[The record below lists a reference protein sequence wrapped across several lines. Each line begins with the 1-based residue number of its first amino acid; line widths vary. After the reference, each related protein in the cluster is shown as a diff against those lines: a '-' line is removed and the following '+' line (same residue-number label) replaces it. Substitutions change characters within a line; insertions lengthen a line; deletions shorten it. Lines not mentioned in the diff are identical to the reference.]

1 MAENMEVQQNGER
14 KRDPLQECSLEL
26 RYIRDHRG
34 EIDNLIDIPAA
45 MNIIEECINNDH
57 YMEMLLP
64 VVQFQFWYD
73 AIYNDN
79 VIFVKEL
86 LSQCDAFQQTLFMN
100 GRFRYDKQPFMSKQK
115 ENEKKHPMLELPL
128 FLAVYYQSNGV
139 LDVLMKL
146 GADVL
151 KTDIEENNLIHCIV
165 LSSSWN
171 SGKGYMELYNN
182 AIHHV
187 TYEEK
192 NKLLMSENEAGLRP
206 LELAAHLNAYAIQEC
221 ILQTR
226 GIYAHSKGYC
236 GVHELVYYDV
246 TDYECFGEGNRCL
259 KSPLW
264 YLTHVSNKILAR
276 DSENEFL
283 LSPVI
288 MSWCSL
294 KENNTRHIIWLWF
307 VFRAFFYSMV
317 VVASGYF
324 NEVFSYVEHYASID
338 RVIQSYC
345 MTPNCTLSCKEKVTA
360 YNFSTCERKIV
371 TAYLCEGNIDLPEL
385 ITVFTV
391 VLLCCI
397 IFISDVIYWIVSH
410 SKRYCTARGADRKV
424 LKGGPLMS
432 THFYSNAQSLLAF
445 CVTATAVLMILG
457 KYYNIPLIVNLGV
470 GFYICVILLNVWA
483 LLFFFQFL
491 PHIGYFVVAVQRMI
505 GDTLKFFI
513 IYALFLIGF
522 SEAFDNVLT
531 LNGFCSGTGF
541 ENKVMSLYTTFT
553 TMFDMLD
560 GDSFPDYVKENF
572 TVGLVHILY
581 VMLVG
586 VLLMNFIIAIMSD
599 TITSVS
605 DNKATLMT
613 LQGLHVHL
621 LLEYTLSPI
630 CCCWYK
636 KRQGMYLVREE
647 GRLYLPCFVT
657 EDDLCQTNLKFPK
670 VSD

>member
-1 MAENMEVQQNGER
+1 MAANIEVQINDGS
-14 KRDPLQECSLEL
+14 KRDPLQECSFEL
-26 RYIRDHRG
+26 RDIKDHSG

-45 MNIIEECINNDH
+45 MNIIEEWINNDH
-57 YMEMLLP
+57 SMEMLLP

-73 AIYNDN
+73 AIYNDD

-86 LSQCDAFQQTLFMN
+86 LSQCDAFQQTLLMN

-165 LSSSWN
+165 LSSSLN

-192 NKLLMSENEAGLRP
+192 KKLLMSENEAGLRP

-246 TDYECFGEGNRCL
+246 TDYECMEKGSRCL

-276 DSENEFL
+276 ESENEFL

-294 KENNTRHIIWLWF
+294 KENTTRHIIWLWF
-307 VFRAFFYSMV
+307 VLRAFFHSMV

-324 NEVFSYVEHYASID
+324 SVVFSYVEHYPSIN
-338 RVIQSYC
+338 RIRQAQTR
-345 MTPNCTLSCKEKVTA
+345 TPNYTCIEVIR
-360 YNFSTCERKIV
+360 YFNFSTCERKIV
-371 TAYLCEGNIDLPEL
+371 TAFVCEGKRNPSEFTI
-385 ITVFTV
+385 FYTV

-397 IFISDVIYWIVSH
+397 IFTSDIIYWIVSH
-410 SKRYCTARGADRKV
+410 TKRYCTKRGSDRKV

-445 CVTATAVLMILG
+445 CVIATLVLLMMG
-457 KYYNIPLIVNLGV
+457 SFWEIPLLVNLGV

-483 LLFFFQFL
+483 LLFFFRFL
-491 PHIGYFVVAVQRMI
+491 PYIGYFVVAVQRMI
-505 GDTLKFFI
+505 GDVVKFFI

-541 ENKVMSLYTTFT
+541 ENKIMSLYTTFT

-560 GDSFPDYVKENF
+560 GDSFPNYVKENF

-586 VLLMNFIIAIMSD
+586 VLLLNFIIAIMSD

-605 DNKATLMT
+605 ENKVTLMI
-613 LQGLHVHL
+613 LQQLHVHL
-621 LLEYTLSPI
+621 LVEYTLRPI

-657 EDDLCQTNLKFPK
+657 EDDFCRTNQKLPK